1 VKIFPFNTS
10 LLVLFA
16 FLLCGMQNAIAG
28 DAPANNRVVV
38 LDFRLHDLTD
48 LPNAPTEVERV
59 KQLSGFFKAHLAESG
74 LELVPANENLRAELT
89 KNDAAYLFE
98 RPATVAQLAKD
109 SGADYVLVA
118 IAMKPTYL
126 FLYPRIKLI
135 SLATQEVV
143 WGSYAQLESSA
154 EDNNTTKR
162 TATRLADKTIE
173 FLKDN

>member
-1 VKIFPFNTS
+1 MKIFRINFS
-10 LLVLFA
+10 LFVVLA
-16 FLLCGMQNAIAG
+16 LLLSGVQYATAG
-28 DAPANNRVVV
+28 EAPATKRVVV
-38 LDFRLHDLTD
+38 LDFQLHDLTD

-59 KQLSGFFKAHLAESG
+59 KQLSRFYKEHLAESG
-74 LELVPANENLRAELT
+74 LELVPANESIKVELT

-98 RPATVAQLAKD
+98 RPATAAQLAKD